1 MMSNVRHVLGI
12 SGGKDSAALG
22 VYLRTRFPQIDIE
35 YYFMDTG
42 KELDETYEFIDS
54 LEVFLGKKIARLHAA
69 NGSPLDPFDH
79 YLETYGG
86 FLPSPNARW
95 CTRKLK
101 LEPFERTFIG
111 DDPALSYVA
120 IRADEDREGLISHK
134 PNIQTIFPFRRNIW
148 TQDVMAYAFDPQQ
161 MDRLAEVYAEVCPV
175 TLRDSMLD
183 IVRRPVGSKFNA
195 PRKINM
201 LLDLDVPVFNHAV
214 FAFLKHSKYPIAD
227 LDVYPLLDNEE
238 TVDRNGV
245 FRLLEES
252 GVGKPKYY
260 EPIEIEVNGSK
271 GFYNRSR
278 SGCFF
283 CFFQQKIEWVWLY
296 EQHSDRFLEAMAY
309 EKDGFTW
316 MDDERLDELIRPSRV
331 EEIKKAH
338 LSLKT
343 QTNGTKSSYLVD
355 VLVES
360 EDLGCSICFI

>member
-1 MMSNVRHVLGI
+1 
-12 SGGKDSAALG
+12 
-22 VYLRTRFPQIDIE
+22 
-35 YYFMDTG
+35 MDTG
-42 KELDETYEFIDS
+42 KELDETYEFIDG
-54 LEVFLGKKIARLHAA
+54 LGVFLGKRIERLQAA
-69 NGSPLDPFDH
+69 SGSPLNPFDH

-111 DDPALSYVA
+111 ADPALSYVA

-134 PNIQTIFPFRRNIW
+134 PNIQTVFPFRRNIW
-148 TQDVMAYAFDPQQ
+148 TQDVMTYAFDPQQ
-161 MDRLAEVYAEVCPV
+161 MDRLAEVYVEVCPAP
-175 TLRDSMLD
+175 LRDSVLD

-201 LLDLDVPVFNHAV
+201 LLDLGVPMFNHAV
-214 FAFLKHSKYPIAD
+214 FAYLKHSKYPIAD

-260 EPIEIEVNGSK
+260 EPIEIEVNGNK

-283 CFFQQKIEWVWLY
+283 CFFQQKIEWVWLF
-296 EQHSDRFLEAMAY
+296 EQHPDRFLEALTY

-316 MDDERLDELIRPSRV
+316 MDDERLEELIHPSRV
-331 EEIKKAH
+331 HEIKTSH
-338 LSLKT
+338 LSDKAEKHSS
-343 QTNGTKSSYLVD
+343 KSSYLID
-355 VLVES
+355 VLADS
-360 EDLGCSICFI
+360 EGQGCTVRFI